1 MPTLVRALV
10 DYDLELLRVIAS
22 QWDVDLA
29 SDDRALAAEEL
40 AADLVDADAVIET
53 WQRLN
58 EQEQEAMIDLL
69 AHEGRIPF
77 MHFVRRYGEIRPMGP
92 ARREREKPW
101 LEPVSVTESLYY
113 RGLIVRSFEPTSTGA
128 QEHIVIPSD
137 LGAYLPQIE
146 VSAISAPPGYAVA
159 PPRRLEGG
167 QGASVDDAATI
178 LGYLLLRE
186 VNTEPWFTNTPVEA
200 IDQHL
205 RRGKS
210 PAYRAMLLHL
220 LHDLGMIGADEFLT
234 QRITTVNKD
243 ASRPWLEAP
252 RLHQLRS
259 LAETWRDS
267 TTWNDLAFTPGL
279 DADKWPND
287 PRLARQVVLETLAK
301 VPTEIW
307 WSLDGF
313 IDHIKQTNP
322 DFQRAGG
329 DYGAWYLRDV
339 YTGEI
344 IHGFQYWD
352 HVEGALI
359 RFILEGPMR
368 WMGLVQSAPGAFA
381 LTPLGV
387 ALIGRQD
394 WPSTPDQDSRISI
407 DPQGVITVPAAFG
420 RYERVQ
426 LSRFTAWISPPAVG
440 MASPRG
446 ESDDGVYLYRITAQA
461 LERVREEGI
470 TIPTHII
477 PFLQRHSGHSIPQ
490 NVLKM
495 LEAWHAQ
502 PDEVIVQDAVILTSK
517 DLGVYERLRKD
528 PRVARWMGQQIGP
541 HAHAVR
547 RDDMPALLNALRE
560 AGILPLFAD
569 HEKDDWP

>member
-1 MPTLVRALV
+1 MPTLVRAFV
-10 DYDLELLRVIAS
+10 DYDLELLRVIAA
-22 QWDVDLA
+22 QWDVDLN
-29 SDDRALAAEEL
+29 SDDRASAAEEL
-40 AADLVDADAVIET
+40 AAELVHQEAVSAT

-58 EQEQEAMIDLL
+58 EDEQEAMIDLL

-113 RGLIVRSFEPTSTGA
+113 RGLIVRSFEPTPTGA
-128 QEHIVIPSD
+128 QEHILIPSD

-146 VSAISAPPGYAVA
+146 ASTIPAAPGYPVA

-167 QGASVDDAATI
+167 QSAAVDDAATI

-186 VNTEPWFTNTPVEA
+186 VNTETWFANQPEEV
-200 IDQHL
+200 IDVHL
-205 RRGKS
+205 RRGNL

-220 LHDLGMIGADEFLT
+220 LHDLGMIAADEFLT
-234 QRITTVNKD
+234 QRITVVNKE

-252 RLHQLRS
+252 RQHQLRS
-259 LAETWRDS
+259 LAEAWRDS
-267 TTWNDLAFTPGL
+267 TSWNDLAFTPGL

-287 PRLARQVVLETLAK
+287 PRLARQAVLETLAR

-313 IDHIKQTNP
+313 IDHIKQTTP
-322 DFQRAGG
+322 DFQRPGG

-339 YTGEI
+339 YTGEV

-352 HVEGALI
+352 HVEGAVL

-368 WMGLVQSAPGAFA
+368 WMGLVQSAPGAFS

-394 WPSTPDQDSRISI
+394 WPSTPDPETRISI
-407 DPQGVITVPAAFG
+407 DPQGVVAVPAQFG

-426 LSRFTAWISPPAVG
+426 LSRFTAWISPPSAG
-440 MASPRG
+440 LASSRG
-446 ESDDGVYLYRITAQA
+446 ELDSDVYLYRITAQA
-461 LERVREEGI
+461 LQRVREEGI
-470 TIPTHII
+470 TIPSHIV
-477 PFLQRHSGHSIPQ
+477 PFLQRHSRQSVPP

-502 PDEVIVQDAVILTSK
+502 PEEVIVQDAVIITSK
-517 DLGVYERLRKD
+517 DLGVYERLLKD
-528 PRVARWMGQQIGP
+528 SRVARWLGQQVGP

-547 RDDMPALLNALRE
+547 RDNMPALLNALRE
-560 AGILPLFAD
+560 VGILPLFAD